1 MVECFVVFMR
11 NAVNNGRAVRC
22 VGKLFKSGE
31 VGGGEG
37 REGRRPGRAEGEGE
51 KGEAAEFLK
60 LDQVLIRFLY

>member
-37 REGRRPGRAEGEGE
+37 REVRRPGRGEEGKWG
-51 KGEAAEFLK
+51 AAAKCE
-60 LDQVLIRFLY
+60 